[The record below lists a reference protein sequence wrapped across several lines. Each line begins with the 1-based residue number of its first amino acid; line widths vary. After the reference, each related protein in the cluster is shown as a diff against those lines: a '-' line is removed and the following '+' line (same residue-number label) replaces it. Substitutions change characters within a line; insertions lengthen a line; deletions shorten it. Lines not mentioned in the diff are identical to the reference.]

1 MINWFK
7 IIQMWINN
15 VILIIILIV
24 KFFKCFY
31 CYCLIQSKGCRI
43 YKVLFQFQYLYST
56 VIREFIRF
64 STRLKFI
71 LWIDNLPKWS
81 KHEKTLYENTKWF
94 EYVLDRWT
102 SQPIWSIF
110 ILLLFVFIFFAMQFN
125 GDRLARV
132 QILRCDDAGALL
144 QPVLFFFV
152 NCLLFFSILSNF
164 NCFILI
170 F

>member
-1 MINWFK
+1 MIDWFK

-31 CYCLIQSKGCRI
+31 CYCLIQSKSCRI

-56 VIREFIRF
+56 VIREFMRF
-64 STRLKFI
+64 PTRLKFI
-71 LWIDNLPKWS
+71 LWIDNLPKW
-81 KHEKTLYENTKWF
+81 F
-94 EYVLDRWT
+94 EYVLDQWT

-152 NCLLFFSILSNF
+152 NWLLFFSILSNF